1 MIRVLLETGFLV
13 SLNPK
18 DRNHEWAMNLLK
30 RAKDREIKIFISP
43 ASLVEL
49 SLILKSKGLSEE
61 GINRVLTAMESL
73 ITRYVRPAFPDL
85 TFEIVSGAAKLRMKY
100 PQLSFFDSIHT
111 ATALA
116 NDLDYHDLDE
126 VIRDVI
132 KRERE

>member
-18 DRNHEWAMNLLK
+18 DKNHEWAMDLLK
-30 RAKDREIKIFISP
+30 RAKEREIRIFLSP

-61 GINRVLTAMESL
+61 GISRALMAMESL
-73 ITRYVRPAFPDL
+73 ITRYARPAFPDL

-100 PQLSFFDSIHT
+100 TQLSFFDSIHA
-111 ATALA
+111 ATALTD
-116 NDLDYHDLDE
+116 DLEYYDLDE
-126 VIRDVI
+126 VIRDI
-132 KRERE
+132 IRREKR